1 MNHPKHEEWVPYLF
15 GEAKPEV
22 RRQLKAHLRDCAD
35 CRNEIDSWQRS
46 LGRLNA
52 WKLPSAPKAVLTFAP
67 ILNWAAAAALV
78 LLVGFSAGR
87 LTAAKADVAKVRA
100 TLAPELRR
108 ELSQEFARFV
118 HDELER
124 SASATLTAADQQ
136 TDQAVTLLAKAL
148 QRQRSEDNRA
158 VSDALNKLESQSFA
172 QFVSLK
178 KDLDT
183 VAVNADDRLRVAAQG
198 LVELAGNSRPADH
211 Q

>member
-52 WKLPSAPKAVLTFAP
+52 WKLPPAPKAVPTFAP

-78 LLVGFSAGR
+78 LLVGFGAGR
-87 LTAAKADVAKVRA
+87 LTAARADVAKVRA
-100 TLAPELRR
+100 ALAPELRR

-124 SASATLTAADQQ
+124 SASATLAAAGQQ

-148 QRQRSEDNRA
+148 QTQRAEDNRT
-158 VSDALNKLESQSFA
+158 VSEALNKLESQSFA

-183 VAVNADDRLRVAAQG
+183 VAVNADDRLRDTAQG
-198 LVELAGNSRPADH
+198 LVELAGYSKP
-211 Q
+211 

>member
-35 CRNEIDSWQRS
+35 CRNEIESWQRS

-52 WKLPSAPKAVLTFAP
+52 WQLPPARRAVPTFAP

-78 LLVGFSAGR
+78 LLVGFGVGR
-87 LTAAKADVAKVRA
+87 LTAAKADVAKLRA
-100 TLAPELRR
+100 AIAPELRR

-124 SASATLTAADQQ
+124 SASATLAAAGQQ
-136 TDQAVTLLAKAL
+136 TDQAVSLLAKAV
-148 QRQRSEDNRA
+148 QDTRAEDNRA
-158 VSDALNKLESQSFA
+158 VYAALNKLESQSFER
-172 QFVSLK
+172 FVSLK
-178 KDLDT
+178 RDLDT
-183 VAVNADDRLRVAAQG
+183 VAVNADDRLRDTAQG
-198 LVELAGNSRPADH
+198 LVELASNSK
-211 Q
+211 

>member
-22 RRQLKAHLRDCAD
+22 RHQLKTHLRDCAE
-35 CRNEIDSWQRS
+35 CRREIESWQRS

-52 WKLPSAPKAVLTFAP
+52 WKLLPAPRAVPTFAP
-67 ILNWAAAAALV
+67 ISNWAAAAALV
-78 LLVGFSAGR
+78 LLVGFGVGR
-87 LTAAKADVAKVRA
+87 LTAAKADEAKVRA
-100 TLAPELRR
+100 ALAPELRR

-124 SASATLTAADQQ
+124 SASATLAAAGQQ
-136 TDQAVTLLAKAL
+136 TDQAVALLAKAL
-148 QRQRSEDNRA
+148 QDTRAEDNRA
-158 VSDALNKLESQSFA
+158 IYAALNKLESQSFE

-183 VAVNADDRLRVAAQG
+183 VAVNADNGLKDTAEG
-198 LVELAGNSRPADH
+198 LVELAGYSRPADPK
-211 Q
+211 

>member
-35 CRNEIDSWQRS
+35 CRHELESWQRS

-52 WKLPSAPKAVLTFAP
+52 WKLPLAPKAAPTFAP
-67 ILNWAAAAALV
+67 FLNWAAAAALI
-78 LLVGFSAGR
+78 LLLGFGVGR

-100 TLAPELRR
+100 AIAPELRR
-108 ELSQEFARFV
+108 ELSQEFARYV

-124 SASATLTAADQQ
+124 SASATLAAAGQQ
-136 TDQAVTLLAKAL
+136 TDQAVALLAKAL
-148 QRQRSEDNRA
+148 QDARAEDNRA
-158 VSDALNKLESQSFA
+158 IYAALNKLESQSFE

-183 VAVNADDRLRVAAQG
+183 VAVNADNGLKDTAEG
-198 LVELAGNSRPADH
+198 LVELAGYSRPADPK
-211 Q
+211 